1 MAMTDER
8 TFTLV
13 LSGDA
18 GIKSAQNV
26 ADTLRQAIESHS
38 RIDVDTQTLS
48 AADLTTVQTLLSAR
62 ASAQAQHKHLRLLAP
77 LGGPLHT
84 VLDQSGFLSPG
95 QEHAGFWSPVPDQPA
110 GH

>member
-1 MAMTDER
+1 MAMTEER

-26 ADTLRQAIESHS
+26 ADTLLKAIESHS
-38 RIDVDTQTLS
+38 RIEIDTQTVS
-48 AADLTTVQTLLSAR
+48 AADVTTVQTLLSAR
-62 ASAQAQHKHLRLLAP
+62 ATAQARDKQLSLLAP
-77 LGGPLHT
+77 LGGPLRT
-84 VLDQSGFLSPG
+84 VLAQSGFLSPG
-95 QEHAGFWSPVPDQPA
+95 QEHAGFWSPVTDQPA